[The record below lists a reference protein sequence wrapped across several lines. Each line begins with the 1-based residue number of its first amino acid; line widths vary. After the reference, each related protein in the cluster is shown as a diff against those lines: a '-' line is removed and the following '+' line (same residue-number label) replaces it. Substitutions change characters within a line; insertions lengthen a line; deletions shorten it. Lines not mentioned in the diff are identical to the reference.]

1 MDTTC
6 KVVIDNN
13 IFLDLFLKRELF
25 FDNALKIM
33 NMLDNGELTGLVNSN
48 SITDIYYFLK
58 KEYGHKKALEFIEAI
73 DNSATIVKVGRND
86 IMNSMLLNF
95 NDLEDSLVSYCAE
108 REKADYIVTRNGKDF
123 LESRI
128 EALSPE
134 EFLKKTKI
142 R

>member
-134 EFLKKTKI
+134 EFFKKTKI

>member
-48 SITDIYYFLK
+48 SITDIYYFL
-58 KEYGHKKALEFIEAI
+58 
-73 DNSATIVKVGRND
+73 
-86 IMNSMLLNF
+86 
-95 NDLEDSLVSYCAE
+95 
-108 REKADYIVTRNGKDF
+108 TR
-123 LESRI
+123 
-128 EALSPE
+128 
-134 EFLKKTKI
+134 
-142 R
+142 

>member
-1 MDTTC
+1 
-6 KVVIDNN
+6 VIDNN

-95 NDLEDSLVSYCAE
+95 NDLEDALVSYCAE
-108 REKADYIVTRNGKDF
+108 REKADCIVTRNGKDF
-123 LESRI
+123 LESGI

-134 EFLKKTKI
+134 EFFKKTKI

>member
-1 MDTTC
+1 MDMTY

-13 IFLDLFLKRELF
+13 VILDYFLNRTDYFDVAKRILQLSEQREI
-25 FDNALKIM
+25 KGIIS
-33 NMLDNGELTGLVNSN
+33 SN
-48 SITDIYYFLK
+48 SVTDIYYFLK
-58 KEYGHKKALEFIEAI
+58 KYHGHKTAIEMLKDFSI
-73 DNSATIVKVGRND
+73 FLDIVKVEKKD
-86 IMNSMLLNF
+86 ILKATDLDF
-95 NDLEDSLVSYCAE
+95 NDLEDALVSYCAE

-134 EFLKKTKI
+134 EFFKKTKI

>member
-1 MDTTC
+1 MGKLVSLEILTT
-6 KVVIDNN
+6 KPP
-13 IFLDLFLKRELF
+13 
-25 FDNALKIM
+25 
-33 NMLDNGELTGLVNSN
+33 S
-48 SITDIYYFLK
+48 SISGGSSQ

-134 EFLKKTKI
+134 EFFKKTKI

>member
-1 MDTTC
+1 M
-6 KVVIDNN
+6 
-13 IFLDLFLKRELF
+13 
-25 FDNALKIM
+25 
-33 NMLDNGELTGLVNSN
+33 
-48 SITDIYYFLK
+48 
-58 KEYGHKKALEFIEAI
+58 EFIEAI

-123 LESRI
+123 LESGI

-134 EFLKKTKI
+134 EFFQKTKI

>member
-123 LESRI
+123 LESGI

-134 EFLKKTKI
+134 EFLKKQK
-142 R
+142 